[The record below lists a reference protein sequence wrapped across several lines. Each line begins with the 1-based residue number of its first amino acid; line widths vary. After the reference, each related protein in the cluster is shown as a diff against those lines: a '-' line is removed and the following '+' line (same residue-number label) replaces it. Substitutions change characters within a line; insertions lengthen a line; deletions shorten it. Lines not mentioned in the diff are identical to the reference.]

1 MSPEEYM
8 LYCPNW
14 LPAGGNLVVFHV
26 GRERQPH
33 HVLTHDHPPQL
44 SPGQDPLLSFWV
56 GTFTQVLGPTYICPI
71 FLSNNGSF
79 SFQDPRP
86 I

>member
-14 LPAGGNLVVFHV
+14 LPAGGNFFVFHV
-26 GRERQPH
+26 SRESQPH

-44 SPGQDPLLSFWV
+44 SPGQDPDSLIIIILGWDIYSGSCPYLHLSHLPL
-56 GTFTQVLGPTYICPI
+56 Q
-71 FLSNNGSF
+71 
-79 SFQDPRP
+79 
-86 I
+86 